1 MKVNSNVDSYA
12 CKSFCNIVTVS
23 EVAVVLDAEINSLD
37 VKEEEKEED
46 VDQGL

>member
-12 CKSFCNIVTVS
+12 CKSFFNTVSVS
-23 EVAVVLDAEINSLD
+23 EVTVVVDAEINSLD
-37 VKEEEKEED
+37 VREEEKEED

>member
-1 MKVNSNVDSYA
+1 MKVNSNVHSYA
-12 CKSFCNIVTVS
+12 CKSFSNIVLVS
-23 EVAVVLDAEINSLD
+23 KVAVVVDAEINSLD